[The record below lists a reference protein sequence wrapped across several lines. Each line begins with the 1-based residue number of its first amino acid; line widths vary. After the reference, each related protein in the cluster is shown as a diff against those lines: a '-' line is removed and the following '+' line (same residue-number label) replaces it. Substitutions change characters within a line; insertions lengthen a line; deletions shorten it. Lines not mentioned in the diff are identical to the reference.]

1 MARESQIVTFGS
13 FQADLGTGELR
24 RSGQPVQL
32 QHQPFELLVALL
44 ERPGELVS
52 QEELR
57 RRLWPEGTHV
67 SFERGLASAMR
78 KVREALGD
86 SAKSPVYI
94 ETLQRR
100 GYRFIAPVSRQAP
113 DTRPEPVERRARS
126 PYSSSQ
132 VRWAAVVLLAVL
144 IGGQGRFPAGTDERV
159 LAAESL
165 SAYACVLKSRGD
177 VAKALEV
184 IRQAQAL
191 VPDSAR
197 ITAEVGFY
205 LHAAGYY
212 DAEFPT
218 LRRAAELDASS
229 PDVWLHMGLAYARR
243 EDFGRAIDSLERAR
257 QLAGADKSVERWL
270 AWAREQRSRTTVG
283 S

>member
-1 MARESQIVTFGS
+1 MAGQGRVATFGP
-13 FQADLGTGELR
+13 FQADLTTGELR
-24 RSGQPVQL
+24 RGDRAVHL

-44 ERPGELVS
+44 ERPGELVTS
-52 QEELR
+52 EQLR

-67 SFERGLASAMR
+67 SFERGMASAMR
-78 KVREALGD
+78 KLREALGD
-86 SAKSPVYI
+86 NARAPIYI
-94 ETLQRR
+94 ETLPRR
-100 GYRFIAPVSRQAP
+100 GYRFIAPVCVSRPQTPPAAAG
-113 DTRPEPVERRARS
+113 RRAANPFS
-126 PYSSSQ
+126 TSTL
-132 VRWAAVVLLAVL
+132 RWAAVVLLTVL

-165 SAYACVLKSRGD
+165 SAYACVLKSRGE

-191 VPDSAR
+191 VPDSAK

-212 DAEFPT
+212 EAEFPT

-243 EDFGRAIDSLERAR
+243 EDFAKAIESLERAR
-257 QLAGADKSVERWL
+257 QLAGADRSVEKWL
-270 AWAREQRSRTTVG
+270 AWARVQQSRTSIG